1 MSCQIGYIFAKRK
14 FLLYNFFM
22 KEFLP
27 KCDLHLHSNIS
38 DGDFSVQYV
47 LDRQKG
53 LGIDVVAL
61 TDHDTVDGVALA
73 KEYGSQIGLQ
83 VLAGVE
89 LSTMGDREVHI
100 LGYNVDYRN
109 KGFVKELK
117 RLRDLREI
125 RNKKM
130 IAKLNQLGLKITMED
145 VKFFATGTTTGR
157 SHIAKVL
164 VQKGYCN
171 SVNHAFE
178 EYLGFGKKAYVK
190 EERISPQ
197 EGVKLIKRF
206 GGKAVLAHP
215 YSLDLNFEQADLF
228 VSQLAQAGLAGIESD
243 YFSHTSDDKE
253 KYGRLAEKYGLF
265 KTGGSDFHREPIE
278 DNRPKYV
285 TLSPVGYQ
293 ELKIEV

>member
-1 MSCQIGYIFAKRK
+1 MFAKHS
-14 FLLYNFFM
+14 FLIYNFFM
-22 KEFLP
+22 KDFLP

-47 LDRQKG
+47 LDRQKA

-61 TDHDTVDGVALA
+61 TDHDTVDGIALA
-73 KEYGSQIGLQ
+73 KEYGKKIGLQ

-89 LSTMGDREVHI
+89 LSTMGEKEVHI

-117 RLRDLREI
+117 RLRELRGI
-125 RNKKM
+125 RNQKM
-130 IAKLNQLGLKITMED
+130 IDKLNKLGFKITMDE
-145 VKFFATGTTTGR
+145 VKVFATGTTTGR

-164 VQKGYCN
+164 VQKGYCT
-171 SVNHAFE
+171 SVNQAFD
-178 EYLGFGKKAYVK
+178 EYLAFGKKAYVK
-190 EERISPQ
+190 EERITP
-197 EGVKLIKRF
+197 EDGVKLIKQF

-215 YSLDLNFEQADLF
+215 YSLEMTFDEADVF
-228 VSQLAQAGLAGIESD
+228 VAKLVKAGLAGIESD
-243 YFSHTSDDKE
+243 YFSHTNEDKE
-253 KYGRLAEKYGLF
+253 KYGRLADKYGLF

-278 DNRPKYV
+278 DNRPKYT
-285 TLSPVGYQ
+285 TLSAVGYQ

>member
-1 MSCQIGYIFAKRK
+1 MTRQFRYIIAKLS

-22 KEFLP
+22 KDFLP

-38 DGDFSVQYV
+38 DGDFSVEYV

-53 LGIDVVAL
+53 LGVDVVAL

-73 KEYGSQIGLQ
+73 KEYGKKIGLQ

-117 RLRDLREI
+117 RLRELREV
-125 RNKKM
+125 RNNKM
-130 IAKLNQLGLKITMED
+130 LAKLNKLGIKITMDE
-145 VKFFATGTTTGR
+145 VKVFATGTTTGR
-157 SHIAKVL
+157 GHIAKVL

-171 SVNHAFE
+171 SVNHAFD

-190 EERISPQ
+190 EERITPE

-215 YSLDLNFEQADLF
+215 YSLDLSFSEADVFVEQLK
-228 VSQLAQAGLAGIESD
+228 QAGLAGIESD
-243 YFSHTSDDKE
+243 YFSHTIEDKE
-253 KYGRLAEKYGLF
+253 KYGRLADKYGLF
-265 KTGGSDFHREPIE
+265 KTGGSDFHREPLE

-285 TLSPVGYQ
+285 VLSPAGYQ

>member
-1 MSCQIGYIFAKRK
+1 
-14 FLLYNFFM
+14 M
-22 KEFLP
+22 KDFLP

-61 TDHDTVDGVALA
+61 TDHDTVDGVAFA
-73 KEYGSQIGLQ
+73 KEYGKQIGLQ

-125 RNKKM
+125 RNEKM
-130 IAKLNQLGLKITMED
+130 IAKLNQLGVKITMDD
-145 VKFFATGTTTGR
+145 VKVFATGTTTGR

-190 EERISPQ
+190 EERITPQ
-197 EGVKLIKRF
+197 DGVKLIKRF

-243 YFSHTSDDKE
+243 YFSHTNDDKE

-278 DNRPKYV
+278 DNRPKYL
-285 TLSPVGYQ
+285 TLSPVAYQ